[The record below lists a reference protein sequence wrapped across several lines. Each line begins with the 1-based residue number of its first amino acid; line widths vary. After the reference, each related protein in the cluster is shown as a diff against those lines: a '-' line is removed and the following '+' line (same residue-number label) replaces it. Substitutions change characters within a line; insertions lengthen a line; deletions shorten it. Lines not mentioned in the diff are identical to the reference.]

1 MIGQGRNLRHP
12 LFVGDMIEAFRLAA
26 TVREAA
32 GHVLLIAG
40 DQPVTTVELIEAIC
54 TAFAVPRPA
63 VRVPYAVGVGV
74 AAGVEAACLAIGR
87 EPPVSRRSLE
97 FFTTNNAFDIS
108 RARTVLGFTPRYSL
122 SAGLAATR
130 GWVEAS
136 A

>member
-1 MIGQGRNLRHP
+1 
-12 LFVGDMIEAFRLAA
+12 
-26 TVREAA
+26 
-32 GHVLLIAG
+32 
-40 DQPVTTVELIEAIC
+40 
-54 TAFAVPRPA
+54 
-63 VRVPYAVGVGV
+63 
-74 AAGVEAACLAIGR
+74 
-87 EPPVSRRSLE
+87 VSRRSLE